1 MHMTELSIEQIIISL
16 SYFGIF
22 LLMISNGAISFPSSQ
37 ILYIITGYFI
47 FTENLL
53 LVPVIV
59 AGALGNT
66 IGNIILYELVRSRGL
81 HYITKFRLFP
91 EEVVQKVQTAFQ
103 KRGAWF
109 VFVGKLIPA
118 LKVFVPIPAGL
129 AKMNR
134 ALYTSIIFI
143 SSIVWTFPFIAIGY
157 YFGKSSD
164 VFGKYAIILI
174 IIALVVVSVLYR
186 YMNSEEVES
195 EIEGVKK

>member
-1 MHMTELSIEQIIISL
+1 MSELSIEQIIVSL

-22 LLMISNGAISFPSSQ
+22 LLMISNGAVSFPSSQ

-53 LVPVIV
+53 LIPVIV

-66 IGNIILYELVRSRGL
+66 IGNIILYELVRIRGF
-81 HYITKFRLFP
+81 HYITKFQLFP
-91 EEVVQKVQTAFQ
+91 EEIVRKVQVAFQ

-109 VFVGKLIPA
+109 VFIGKLIPA

-143 SSIVWTFPFIAIGY
+143 SSIIWTFPFIAIGY

-164 VFGKYAIILI
+164 VFGKYAIVLI
-174 IIALVVVSVLYR
+174 IIALIVLTIFYK
-186 YMNSEEVES
+186 YINSEKIVR
-195 EIEGVKK
+195 EIEGVKKEQ